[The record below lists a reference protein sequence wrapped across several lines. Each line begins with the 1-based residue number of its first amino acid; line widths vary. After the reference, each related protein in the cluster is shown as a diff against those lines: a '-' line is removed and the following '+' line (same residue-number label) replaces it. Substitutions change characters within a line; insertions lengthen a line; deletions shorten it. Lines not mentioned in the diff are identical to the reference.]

1 MDKSSIDLSS
11 PLLDSE
17 QVQMLISSG
26 GDEAV
31 DLISEILELF
41 REESEAN
48 LSALEYRRKEG
59 DLSEMGRAAHAL
71 AGSSANIGAAR
82 LWQSAKSLEQSA
94 KEGSL
99 PEAEE
104 IEDLKSLYEETI
116 AVFKRI
122 RSQLD
127 K

>member
-48 LSALEYRRKEG
+48 LSALESARKAG
-59 DLSEMGRAAHAL
+59 DLSELGRAAHAL
-71 AGSSANIGAAR
+71 AGSSANIGAGR
-82 LWQSAKSLEQSA
+82 LWQAAKSLEHSA

-99 PEAEE
+99 PSAEA
-104 IEDLKSLYEETI
+104 IEDLQSLYQETI
-116 AVFKRI
+116 TAFNGI
-122 RSQLD
+122 RSQLE

>member
-1 MDKSSIDLSS
+1 
-11 PLLDSE
+11 
-17 QVQMLISSG
+17 MLIASG

-48 LSALEYRRKEG
+48 LAALESRRKAG
-59 DLSEMGRAAHAL
+59 DLSELGRAAHAL

-99 PEAEE
+99 PSAEE
-104 IEDLKSLYEETI
+104 IEALKSLYEESI
-116 AVFKRI
+116 KAFHRI
-122 RSQLD
+122 RSELE